1 VSWTEILNM
10 IYDILCGTE
19 ADDCPWPEYPVSTM
33 TAWCDEAVRDIAANC
48 RILDKRGVIIVVAS
62 TGTYDLPDDC
72 MTVWRAS
79 FDGDKLFPTSVS
91 GIRNTNRWWTQYTG
105 TPRFYYLDELNRQI
119 GLYEIP
125 AAGTT
130 AEASAGNPY
139 GFVIGD
145 GGGFLVDIEDATPI
159 SPTDD
164 GFLADVISGN
174 DLQVFYHAYPP
185 DFGLLEAPAVPTWAH
200 PLIVYYV
207 LKQAFSSYGPL
218 QDHNRAGFY
227 GAMYAWG
234 RGRLRAKSNGRLA
247 EKRWIRETSSG
258 SGGDLLVS
266 NRLPR
271 AITPPV

>member
-1 VSWTEILNM
+1 VTWAEILDM
-10 IYDILCGTE
+10 IYDILCGTD
-19 ADDCPWPEYPVSTM
+19 AADCPWPEYPTTSIS
-33 TAWCDEAVRDIAANC
+33 AWCDEAVRDLVAKGK
-48 RILDKRGVIIVVAS
+48 ILDKRNVIVAVAS

-125 AAGTT
+125 ATGTT
-130 AEASAGNPY
+130 AEASSGNPY

-159 SPTDD
+159 GPTDD

-174 DLQVFYHAYPP
+174 DLQVFYYAYPP
-185 DFGLLEAPAVPTWAH
+185 SLNILDAPSVPSWAQ
-200 PLIVYYV
+200 PLIVYYA
-207 LKQAFSSYGPL
+207 LKQAFSAYGPL
-218 QDHNRAGFY
+218 QDHARAGFY
-227 GAMYAWG
+227 GALYAWG
-234 RGRLRAKSNGRLA
+234 RGRLCAKSNGRLA
-247 EKRWIRETSSG
+247 EKRWIRETTSGSSG
-258 SGGDLLVS
+258 DVLVS

-271 AITPPV
+271 AITPP